1 MSFLK
6 EFKAFA
12 MKGSVIDLAV
22 GVVIGGAFGKIVTS
36 MVEDV
41 MMPLVAMVTGK
52 GELFTDKYLLL
63 KAAKEGEIYPS
74 LAEARKAGAN
84 VFAYG
89 HFIQSIVDFI
99 IIAFF
104 IFVAIRFM
112 NRLHSKQEEAVAA
125 APPGPTPTEI
135 LLAEIRDE
143 LKKR

>member
-41 MMPLVAMVTGK
+41 MMPIIAMVTGK
-52 GELFTDKYLLL
+52 GELFADKYLLL

-89 HFIQSIVDFI
+89 HFMQSIVDFI

-125 APPGPTPTEI
+125 APPGPTPTET